1 MFFCFSQ
8 NFVII
13 VWYLRHWVQ
22 MNQASEGKRS
32 SGDNVV
38 MVDPLEAKRLAAQQM
53 QQIQAR
59 EKLKVQYLIFVMYFH
74 SSHQTCLL

>member
-1 MFFCFSQ
+1 MQSFLAFASTD
-8 NFVII
+8 
-13 VWYLRHWVQ
+13 
-22 MNQASEGKRS
+22 ASEGKRS

-59 EKLKVQYLIFVMYFH
+59 EKLKVQYLIFVIDLVE
-74 SSHQTCLL
+74 QNLLMVHWQ